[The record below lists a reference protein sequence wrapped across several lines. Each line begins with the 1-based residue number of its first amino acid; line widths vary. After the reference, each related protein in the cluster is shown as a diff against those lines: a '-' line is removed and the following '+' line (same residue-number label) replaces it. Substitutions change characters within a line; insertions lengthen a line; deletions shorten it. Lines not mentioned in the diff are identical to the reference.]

1 MTNTVPGTQ
10 PRTDPPKAPAKRI
23 GRTRIDHPGTPSVGG
38 MLVKVAV
45 LGLVDALAVFAL
57 FTLFV
62 QEAWVVFGIAAVVTL
77 AINYI
82 YLRPGM
88 LPAKYLAPGVVFLAM
103 FQIFVVVYSGY
114 IAFTNYG
121 DGHNASKGDAVDAI
135 IATARERV
143 PESPVY
149 QLTVV
154 EQAGVYSFLVTD
166 PDGEVLLGGEERP
179 LEPVAEPQLDGSG
192 KAIGVD
198 GYTTLDFPDLLANQS
213 KIAELSVPLS
223 DDPNA
228 GALRTPDGSSAYLYT
243 SALEYDETSD
253 TFTNTTTGD
262 TYRDTGDG
270 AFVSD
275 SGEELVPGWKIDVGF
290 ANFWRAVTEE
300 SIRAPLLGVLL
311 WTFAFAILSVA
322 TTFALGLFLA
332 LVFND
337 QRMRGRKAY
346 RIIMILPYAFPGFLS
361 GLVWLGMLNQDFGY
375 INQVLFQGADIPWL
389 TDPWLA
395 KVSVLLVNLWLG
407 FPYMFLICT
416 GALQAIP
423 DDVLEAATMDGARP
437 WGVFRFIK
445 FPLLL
450 VSVAPLLISSF
461 AFNFNNFNVIY
472 MLTGG
477 GPRDVE
483 AGVNAGATDLLITL
497 VYKVA
502 FGSGTG
508 RDYGLASAFAI
519 IIFVV
524 VAIVSVISF
533 RQTRALEDLN

>member
-10 PRTDPPKAPAKRI
+10 PRTDPPKARARTM
-23 GRTRIDHPGTPSVGG
+23 GRSRLDHPGTASVGG
-38 MLVKVAV
+38 ILIKIAL
-45 LGLVDALAVFAL
+45 LGIVDALAVFAL

-62 QEAWVVFGIAAVVTL
+62 QQAWVVFGIAAVVTL
-77 AINYI
+77 VINVI

-88 LPAKYLAPGVVFLAM
+88 LPAKYLAPGVVFLAI

-121 DGHNASKGDAVDAI
+121 DGHNATKEDAIEAI

-143 PESPVY
+143 PDSPTY
-149 QLTVV
+149 QLTVL
-154 EQAGVYSFLVTD
+154 EQLGAYSFLVTD
-166 PDGEVLLGGEERP
+166 PEGEVFVGGEDRP
-179 LEPVAEPQLDGSG
+179 LEPVDAAQLDGSG
-192 KAIGVD
+192 KAVGLD
-198 GYTTLDFPDLLANQS
+198 GYTALTFPDLLANQS
-213 KIAELSVPLS
+213 TIAALSVPLS

-243 SALEYDETSD
+243 SALQYDQATD
-253 TFTNTTTGD
+253 TFKNASTGETFTD
-262 TYRDTGDG
+262 QGTG
-270 AFVSD
+270 AFVSE

-290 ANFWRAVTEE
+290 ANFWKAFTDE
-300 SIRAPLLGVLL
+300 SIRGPLLGVLL

-375 INQVLFQGADIPWL
+375 VNQVLFHGADIPWL

-519 IIFVV
+519 IIFIV